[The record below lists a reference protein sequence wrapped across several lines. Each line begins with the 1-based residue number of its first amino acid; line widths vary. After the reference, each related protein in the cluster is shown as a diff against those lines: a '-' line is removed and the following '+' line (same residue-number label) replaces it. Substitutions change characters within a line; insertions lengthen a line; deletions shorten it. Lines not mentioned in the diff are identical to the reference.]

1 MSELN
6 KPHNLADWQG
16 DVESLILE
24 MKRRAGVSTDVELA
38 VFLGVTQGA
47 VANWRRRG
55 AVPESTRLSF
65 ERQFAGEIDTPSM
78 RALLARALALRLVQF
93 DAEACEGKSYADGFE
108 DAYLRHAGQ
117 LDIIADECF
126 EKIEETERY
135 SGVSPE
141 EAYLELAGSSEFFIQ
156 LSAWAKE
163 ISLFQVITRSKSSAN
178 SMARR
183 LASHRS
189 VVKRLAD
196 L

>member
-1 MSELN
+1 MSEIN

-16 DVESLILE
+16 DVESLIVE

-55 AVPESTRLSF
+55 AVPESTRLSL
-65 ERQFAGEIDTPSM
+65 ERQFADELDIPSM
-78 RALLARALALRLVQF
+78 RALLARALAMRLVHF

-108 DAYLRHAGQ
+108 DAYLRHASQ
-117 LDIIADECF
+117 LDIVADECF

-135 SGVSPE
+135 RGKSPE
-141 EAYLELAGSSEFFIQ
+141 EAYLELSGNADFFAQ

-163 ISLFQVITRSKSSAN
+163 ISLFQVLKRSKSPTS

-183 LASHRS
+183 LASHRM
-189 VVKRLAD
+189 VVRRLSD